1 MNPRATKTG
10 GSKCKQSRTWT
21 RDWSTLAVYQ
31 RRGKLVVTADNLLAA
46 DHSVFG
52 LVILGDSEV
61 FVSTNSYDFILLWIS
76 EYFGGVFGVFGC
88 VVSGFL
94 ITVLALDYEMDPVHD
109 INLRK

>member
-1 MNPRATKTG
+1 M
-10 GSKCKQSRTWT
+10 
-21 RDWSTLAVYQ
+21 AVYQ

-61 FVSTNSYDFILLWIS
+61 FFSTNSYDFILLWIS

-94 ITVLALDYEMDPVHD
+94 ITVLTLDYEMDPVHH